1 VAHKYRNIK
10 TGQIINAR
18 DKALEI
24 LKEAWEEQKVLE
36 NRSGFAVFV
45 KPSEAELIEYGCLYF
60 DEDEEWE
67 KI

>member
-1 VAHKYRNIK
+1 MCHKYRNIN

-18 DKALEI
+18 DEALEI
-24 LKEAWEEQKVLE
+24 LKEAWAKQKALE
-36 NRSGFAVFV
+36 NRSGFNEFI
-45 KPSEAELIEYGCLYF
+45 KPSETELIEYGCVYF